1 MGIHKSWWAIIQPTL
16 ILAAVLVV
24 ALPGLGSA
32 QRAPALSALDYAQL
46 EQLVHRLHFA
56 LDYCTNGGRD
66 FADLF
71 VPGGQYILDEGDGK
85 PRAFDTRAKLIE
97 LAGGP
102 ECQAVRAPPRSY
114 IAHVAENLVIDPA
127 PGGAR
132 GMSYAI
138 YPATHGKYFKDEF
151 AGQVGLYFDEYMHTA
166 AGWRFKSRRHVP
178 NFEREKAPPISK

>member
-1 MGIHKSWWAIIQPTL
+1 MRIHKSRRVTVQAALTL
-16 ILAAVLVV
+16 AVLVV
-24 ALPGLGSA
+24 ALPGLVLA
-32 QRAPALSALDYAQL
+32 QRTPALSALDYAEI

-71 VPGGQYILDEGDGK
+71 VAGGQYILDEGDGK
-85 PRAFDTRAKLIE
+85 PRVFDTRARLIE

-102 ECQAVRAPPRSY
+102 DCQAVRSPPRSY
-114 IAHVAENLVIDPA
+114 IAHAAENLVIDRV

-138 YPATHGKYFKDEF
+138 YPATHGVYFKEEF
-151 AGQVGLYFDEYMHTA
+151 AGQVGLYFDEYVHTPS
-166 AGWRFKSRRHVP
+166 GWRFKSRRHVP
-178 NFEREKAPPISK
+178 NADRASVPPLAW

>member
-1 MGIHKSWWAIIQPTL
+1 MRVRTSTWVTARAALTL
-16 ILAAVLVV
+16 V
-24 ALPGLGSA
+24 ALAVAAPRLGSA
-32 QRAPALSALDYAQL
+32 QRAPVLSALDYAEI

-71 VPGGQYILDEGDGK
+71 VAGGQYVLDEGDGK

-102 ECQAVRAPPRSY
+102 DCQAVRSPPRSY
-114 IAHVAENLVIDPA
+114 IARAAENLVIDPA

-138 YPATHGKYFKDEF
+138 YPATRGKYFKEEF
-151 AGQVGLYFDEYMHTA
+151 AGQVGLYFDEYVHTS

-178 NFEREKAPPISK
+178 NADRASVPPRR